1 MKRAPD
7 IYCKL
12 MCNKIGMYIQQ
23 VHKKDLLRMNV
34 EFTIDEFGK
43 VWLIFAKN
51 IWLREKSDQT
61 ANFDL
66 MLS

>member
-1 MKRAPD
+1 
-7 IYCKL
+7 
-12 MCNKIGMYIQQ
+12 
-23 VHKKDLLRMNV
+23 MNV